1 MAMTANGPE
10 PNIDLTLGE
19 MTYSLRPTFGA
30 LMRIE
35 QALGAGIGALRL
47 RFLRSEYGVGEVTR
61 IVYEGIRAVL
71 GNDAPKIEEIGEAII
86 RHGLDNEAGAAALE
100 MIEAALAGFERFA
113 EGRARSEAED
123 GPPGG
128 GEGAEAGEDAAE
140 DPSQPQAEDSP
151 GAAST
156 GQQS

>member
-47 RFLRSEYGVGEVTR
+47 R
-61 IVYEGIRAVL
+61 
-71 GNDAPKIEEIGEAII
+71 
-86 RHGLDNEAGAAALE
+86 
-100 MIEAALAGFERFA
+100 
-113 EGRARSEAED
+113 
-123 GPPGG
+123 
-128 GEGAEAGEDAAE
+128 
-140 DPSQPQAEDSP
+140 
-151 GAAST
+151 
-156 GQQS
+156 